1 MQLNSSRS
9 EMASEAP
16 KPSKD
21 LRLVLQKGT
30 FKSILDSL
38 GKDIPAQLAR
48 LTGEG
53 TKLSA
58 DKIRF
63 VNGEISEIIGLKF
76 DKAKDELIQDT
87 EIKPSDSP
95 EEVRVKSRAADE
107 ATNFIGE
114 LTTFIIEKIAA
125 IIDAVWKT
133 VVEIGRKIAS
143 FFTDLWRWIM
153 A

>member
-1 MQLNSSRS
+1 MANSS
-9 EMASEAP
+9 EVP
-16 KPSKD
+16 KPPEN
-21 LRLVLQKGT
+21 LRVILRKGT
-30 FKSILDSL
+30 LKENFDSL
-38 GKDIPAQLAR
+38 GNEIPAHLAR
-48 LTGEG
+48 RTRER

-58 DKIRF
+58 DEIQV
-63 VNGEISEIIGLKF
+63 VNGEISRIIGLKF

-107 ATNFIGE
+107 ATDFIEE

-125 IIDAVWKT
+125 IIEAVWKT

-143 FFTDLWRWIM
+143 FFTDLWKRIM
-153 A
+153 AR